1 MRLAGEET
9 ERQAEDVQLRTA
21 SARAYAVL
29 GERDPVRQEARVAA
43 DLLELLVADSVQ
55 CFELGEDEVRP
66 GDCYGQSLPRL
77 ALAMQQELLLRAL
90 PSGRSLLSSH
100 PELPSELAGLA
111 EDCRRARV
119 TTQLL
124 LARAHGETLGVFA
137 VHWFGRDRPGYE
149 VRGGFDD
156 YWDLIGFALAAT
168 EERTRLQRV
177 AYVDPLTGLPN
188 SQALERELS
197 AHALTQPLSVLAL
210 DFDGLKQANTVHGFA
225 LGGDLLIRTVGR
237 ALGALCRPG
246 EFVARLYT
254 AGDEFA
260 VLLPGLDAA
269 TAALRAAELETD
281 LDQVAVPETLVGIYR
296 GASVGHASRRPG
308 ETPGQ
313 VLGRAGDR
321 IRARK
326 LARGRRR
333 SDT

>member
-9 ERQAEDVQLRTA
+9 ERQADDVRLRAA

-29 GERDPVRQEARVAA
+29 QERDPVRQEARIAA

-55 CFELGEDEVRP
+55 CFELRADEISP
-66 GDCYGQSLPRL
+66 GDCYGRPLPRL
-77 ALAMQQELLLRAL
+77 ALAMQQELLQLGLR
-90 PSGRSLLSSH
+90 SERSLLSS
-100 PELPSELAGLA
+100 
-111 EDCRRARV
+111 RRARV
-119 TTQLL
+119 TTELL
-124 LARAHGETLGVFA
+124 VARAHGETLGAFA
-137 VHWFGRDRPGYE
+137 VHWLGRDRPGQE
-149 VRGGFDD
+149 VRGGFDH

-168 EERTRLQRV
+168 EERTRLQQV

-197 AHALTQPLSVLAL
+197 SHALTQPLSVLAL
-210 DFDGLKQANTVHGFA
+210 DFDGLKQANTAHGFV

-237 ALGALCRPG
+237 ALDALRRPG
-246 EFVARLYT
+246 EFVARMYT

-260 VLLPGLDAA
+260 VLLPGLEEAA
-269 TAALRAAELETD
+269 AARRAAELEAD
-281 LDQVAVPETLVGIYR
+281 LDQVAVPETLVGVYR
-296 GASVGHASRRPG
+296 GASVGYASRRQG